1 MDLSSYTSLQTNLF
15 VRLDIPSYSVLRF
28 SDYHKDYDINSETYD
43 GVGSLLAL
51 TSTKKEITSTNQEI
65 TVAIS
70 GIPSANLTAATQ
82 ANIKGSSV
90 KIYRGIFDKNTG
102 DLLSITGNP
111 ELKFSGIINSVTYA
125 EDYDVQNKSSSF
137 SIIFI
142 CTSSLSVLKRTK
154 SGRRTN
160 PIDQERLYTGDTSM
174 KRVPEIKNSNFNF
187 GAPASIVRVGTK

>member
-43 GVGSLLAL
+43 GIGSLLAL
-51 TSTKKEITSTNQEI
+51 TSTKKEITSTKQEI

-102 DLLSITGNP
+102 DLLSISGNP

-142 CTSSLSVLKRTK
+142 CTSNLSVLKRTK

>member
-43 GVGSLLAL
+43 GIGSLLAL
-51 TSTKKEITSTNQEI
+51 TSTKKEIMSTNQEV

>member
-43 GVGSLLAL
+43 GIGSLLAL
-51 TSTKKEITSTNQEI
+51 TSTKKEIMSTNQEV

-125 EDYDVQNKSSSF
+125 EDYDIQNKSSSF

>member
-51 TSTKKEITSTNQEI
+51 TSTKKEIMSTNQEV

-90 KIYRGIFDKNTG
+90 KIYRGIFNKNTG
-102 DLLSITGNP
+102 DLLSISGNP

>member
-43 GVGSLLAL
+43 GIGSLLAL
-51 TSTKKEITSTNQEI
+51 TSTKKEITSTKQEI

-102 DLLSITGNP
+102 DLLSISGNP

>member
-43 GVGSLLAL
+43 GIDSLLAL
-51 TSTKKEITSTNQEI
+51 TSTKKEIMSTNQEV

-154 SGRRTN
+154 SGRRTS

>member
-43 GVGSLLAL
+43 GIGSLLAL
-51 TSTKKEITSTNQEI
+51 TSTKKEIMSTNQEV

-142 CTSSLSVLKRTK
+142 CTSNLSVLKRTK